1 MQTQPLDANLCTI
14 SKSQEKG
21 FLADFFFKHL
31 FCLVFKAFIYL
42 FKLSFVRLR
51 SLFFLFMSCISPSL
65 PIFLRLPLIFAFLGA
80 GSRFLGVVLMWISV
94 SIGNMITFMATIKM
108 NMLRAMCHGLSDF
121 WRIGWTPVSVNII
134 FLEKRFKLWSEIKL
148 DVFLKVKHL
157 NLKFL

>member
-65 PIFLRLPLIFAFLGA
+65 PLFLMLPLILLFWE
-80 GSRFLGVVLMWISV
+80 LGVDSWVLFWCEFQFLYETWSHSWQLLKWICWEQCV
-94 SIGNMITFMATIKM
+94 MV
-108 NMLRAMCHGLSDF
+108 CQ
-121 WRIGWTPVSVNII
+121 I
-134 FLEKRFKLWSEIKL
+134 FEELARPQYQWILFSWKK
-148 DVFLKVKHL
+148 DL
-157 NLKFL
+157 NFDRKSS